1 MTRPS
6 LPDRSRKT
14 RIGVA
19 VALGVALLAG
29 TGGAIVW
36 SNKNADT
43 PGNGEVS
50 AGQATLYRA
59 GDEVE
64 AAIRWLERRADAASD
79 DLSRLIR
86 ANSPQQLLAD
96 ASDRLA
102 ERLGVFEYQPGD
114 SGEDWKRFD
123 AASEDAASAVL
134 LVHGLDEPGDLWDEL
149 APALALEGHRVLRF
163 NYANDRSPVASAD
176 ALATALQTQ
185 FPDAGVKRVSI
196 VAHSMGGLIAR
207 DVLTR
212 HMADE
217 DWSGPKLERLI
228 TVGTP
233 NSGSPVAMLQPIGE
247 AREVVARVWASRT
260 LDPSEMLSFVV
271 DGSGE
276 AASALA
282 TGSDYLTDLNARPL
296 PKGTAITIIA
306 AQATA
311 SQREKIDDIA
321 ASAPI
326 TGLLGEEA
334 RDALLARIDAMT
346 DQVGDGVVPVSS
358 TPLEGIDDYH
368 LIEANHRSA
377 LRTLPVLSTEPVPP
391 AIPII
396 VDRLSDLLE
405 PDENESSDSPAD
417 S

>member
-1 MTRPS
+1 
-6 LPDRSRKT
+6 
-14 RIGVA
+14 
-19 VALGVALLAG
+19 
-29 TGGAIVW
+29 
-36 SNKNADT
+36 
-43 PGNGEVS
+43 
-50 AGQATLYRA
+50 
-59 GDEVE
+59 
-64 AAIRWLERRADAASD
+64 
-79 DLSRLIR
+79 
-86 ANSPQQLLAD
+86 
-96 ASDRLA
+96 
-102 ERLGVFEYQPGD
+102 
-114 SGEDWKRFD
+114 
-123 AASEDAASAVL
+123 
-134 LVHGLDEPGDLWDEL
+134 
-149 APALALEGHRVLRF
+149 
-163 NYANDRSPVASAD
+163 
-176 ALATALQTQ
+176 
-185 FPDAGVKRVSI
+185 
-196 VAHSMGGLIAR
+196 
-207 DVLTR
+207 
-212 HMADE
+212 
-217 DWSGPKLERLI
+217 
-228 TVGTP
+228 
-233 NSGSPVAMLQPIGE
+233 
-247 AREVVARVWASRT
+247 
-260 LDPSEMLSFVV
+260 MLSFVV